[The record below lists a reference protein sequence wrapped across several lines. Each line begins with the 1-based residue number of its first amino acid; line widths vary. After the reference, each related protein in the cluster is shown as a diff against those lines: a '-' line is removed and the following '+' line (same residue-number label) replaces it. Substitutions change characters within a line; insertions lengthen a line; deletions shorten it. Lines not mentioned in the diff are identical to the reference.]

1 MVSTLFT
8 RDGRALTY
16 AQHGDPAGRPVFV
29 MHGTPG
35 SRIGPIP
42 RASRLYPQGVRLIA
56 YDRPGYGGS
65 DRLPGRA
72 VGHAASDV
80 VELADALKIERFAVV
95 GRSGGAP
102 HALACAAM
110 LPERITRVAALVA
123 CAPYTLM
130 GPNWYDGMTGSN
142 VREYGTAEAGEEA
155 LAAYLGALAAAIRAD
170 PESHLPFDRNDLV
183 RSDRLVMA
191 DYGIRGMLF
200 DNFREALRR
209 TPYGWIDDSLSLV
222 RPWGFDPASISA
234 PVRLWHG
241 AEDVY
246 APVAHTRWLA
256 ARIPR
261 AEMVIQLES
270 GHFGSI
276 EALPGVLSWLV
287 TDLPGVR
294 GE

>member
-95 GRSGGAP
+95 GRSGAHRTP
-102 HALACAAM
+102 WPARRCCPSASPAS
-110 LPERITRVAALVA
+110 P
-123 CAPYTLM
+123 
-130 GPNWYDGMTGSN
+130 
-142 VREYGTAEAGEEA
+142 
-155 LAAYLGALAAAIRAD
+155 
-170 PESHLPFDRNDLV
+170 
-183 RSDRLVMA
+183 RSSPA
-191 DYGIRGMLF
+191 
-200 DNFREALRR
+200 RR
-209 TPYGWIDDSLSLV
+209 T
-222 RPWGFDPASISA
+222 R
-234 PVRLWHG
+234 
-241 AEDVY
+241 
-246 APVAHTRWLA
+246 
-256 ARIPR
+256 
-261 AEMVIQLES
+261 
-270 GHFGSI
+270 
-276 EALPGVLSWLV
+276 
-287 TDLPGVR
+287 
-294 GE
+294 